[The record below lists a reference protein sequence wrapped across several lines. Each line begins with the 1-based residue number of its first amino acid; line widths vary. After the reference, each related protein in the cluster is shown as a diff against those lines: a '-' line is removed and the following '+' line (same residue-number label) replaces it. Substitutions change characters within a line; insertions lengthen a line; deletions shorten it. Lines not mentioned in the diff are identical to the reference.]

1 MKTIIVANQKG
12 GSGKS
17 TLVTHLAVAAE
28 RAGDGPALL
37 TDTDPQ
43 GSTADWFNAREAQTP
58 GYVPSTLADL
68 SEKIEAL
75 HVAGA
80 KWLFV
85 DTAPAINDKNADLLK
100 LADLIIV
107 PLCASPNDLRALS
120 KTLPLLHA
128 SGKPFVFVMTRVN
141 PQARVTVQTV
151 MALSEHGQV
160 LQPPLRERVSYP
172 TSMIDGRTAQEID
185 GGGPAGAEVTELW
198 QSVKGRFADMTKRRN
213 DKERKA

>member
-28 RAGDGPALL
+28 RAGDGPVVL

-43 GSTADWFNAREAQTP
+43 GTTADWFNAREADTP
-58 GYVPSTLADL
+58 GYVPTTVANLA
-68 SEKIEAL
+68 EKIAAL
-75 HVAGA
+75 KKAGA
-80 KWLFV
+80 AWLFV
-85 DTAPAINDKNADLLK
+85 DTAPAISGQNAELLR
-100 LADLIIV
+100 LADLVIV
-107 PLCASPNDLRALS
+107 PLCASPNDLRALA
-120 KTLPLLHA
+120 KTLPLLQA

-151 MALSEHGQV
+151 MALSEYGQV

-172 TSMIDGRTAQEID
+172 TSMIDGRTVQEID
-185 GGGPAGAEVTELW
+185 GSGPGGAEVAELW
-198 QSVKGRFADMTKRRN
+198 NSVKSRFDEKPKQLRS
-213 DKERKA
+213 KSHG

>member
-58 GYVPSTLADL
+58 GYVPTTLATL
-68 SEKIEAL
+68 AEKIDAL
-75 HVAGA
+75 AVAGA

-151 MALSEHGQV
+151 MTLSEHGQV

-172 TSMIDGRTAQEID
+172 TSMIDGRTVQEID
-185 GGGPAGAEVTELW
+185 GGGPAGAEVAELW
-198 QSVKGRFADMTKRRN
+198 QSVKRLFADMTKRRI

>member
-43 GSTADWFNAREAQTP
+43 GTTADWFNAREAQTP
-58 GYVPSTLADL
+58 SYVPTTLANLAEKIAAL
-68 SEKIEAL
+68 SE
-75 HVAGA
+75 AGA
-80 KWLFV
+80 SWLFV
-85 DTAPAINDKNADLLK
+85 DTAPAISEQNADLLR

-120 KTLPLLHA
+120 KTLPLLQS

-160 LQPPLRERVSYP
+160 LQPPLRERVAYP
-172 TSMIDGRTAQEID
+172 TSMIDGRTVQEID
-185 GGGPAGAEVTELW
+185 GGGPAGAEVAELW
-198 QSVKGRFADMTKRRN
+198 KSVKSRFADLTKRRK
-213 DKERKA
+213 DKEHAV